1 MRRVCV
7 ECGRVFDCGKG
18 AAKYCSPE
26 CYRKKHPYD
35 DVKPKMKERAQKKPK
50 FSLREVAVQAKKA
63 GLSYGKYVAKENLK

>member
-7 ECGRVFDCGKG
+7 ECGRIFDCGKG

-50 FSLREVAVQAKKA
+50 FSPKEVAMMAHRE
-63 GLSYGKYVAKENLK
+63 GISYGKFVSKYGL

>member
-35 DVKPKMKERAQKKPK
+35 DVKPKMKERAQKIN
-50 FSLREVAVQAKKA
+50 RQRA
-63 GLSYGKYVAKENLK
+63 GA

>member
-7 ECGRVFDCGKG
+7 ECGRAFDCGKG

-50 FSLREVAVQAKKA
+50 FSLREVAMMARRE
-63 GLSYGKYVAKENLK
+63 GISYGEFVSKYGL